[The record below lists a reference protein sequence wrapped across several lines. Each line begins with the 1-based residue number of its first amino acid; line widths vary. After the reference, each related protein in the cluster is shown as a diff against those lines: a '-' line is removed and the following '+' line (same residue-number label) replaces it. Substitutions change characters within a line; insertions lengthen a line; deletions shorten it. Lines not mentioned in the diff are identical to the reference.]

1 MATLGIDFGSSF
13 CTVSWNNPKS
23 GKPEAVVFDGDA
35 QVKLPSVMLATK
47 EGFILGFEAA
57 SYLERLYKELPQV
70 RMEYMGS
77 FIPSLKRILDPSVTE
92 FFFDKEYT
100 HLDLLKIF
108 FKHLI
113 EQALLHCGSSYAV
126 DKIVFSHPV
135 DFSQA
140 NIALMEQ
147 AFSELGY
154 SNIEKKYEPVSAVN
168 GYGLDHLVKE
178 GEGILVF
185 DFGGGTIDVAFV
197 KNMHGEF
204 KVATPPKGDSKCG
217 GKDIDYLLY
226 EHLRTT
232 IQNEFNIDIS
242 ENGMIDYTILDH
254 CEELKKQFKG
264 NLDAYK
270 IPIGLVV
277 KGHPE
282 TYNFRL
288 SREAFNNII
297 YQKVYDAVTV
307 AKKVVQDVT
316 SKKYKIDKVLMIG
329 GSSQLK
335 LLQELLAEVVGNAV
349 IETCGERDIVVA
361 LGNAIE
367 NGINKAVTNVSIE
380 PSLSLTVDD
389 ACTLTPNVTPP
400 DAKTSFV
407 WSSDNGNVASVSK
420 SGVVKAKGVGTAIIT
435 VKTDYGITANCKIM
449 VSAKERTSSVIYKH
463 NDDGKMHFDW

>member
-35 QVKLPSVMLATK
+35 KVKLPSVMLATK
-47 EGFILGFEAA
+47 DGFLLGYEAE
-57 SYLERLYKELPQV
+57 SYLKNLYNQPPSV
-70 RMEYMGS
+70 RMEYMAN
-77 FIPSLKRILDPSVTE
+77 FIPSLKRILDPTASE
-92 FFFDKEYT
+92 FFFDTEYS

-113 EQALLHCGSSYAV
+113 GQALLHCGSNYIV

-140 NIALMEQ
+140 NIALMER
-147 AFSELGY
+147 AFRELGY
-154 SNIEKKYEPVSAVN
+154 SNIEKQYEPVSAVN
-168 GYGLDHLVKE
+168 GYGLDHEVKDS
-178 GEGILVF
+178 EGILVF
-185 DFGGGTIDVAFV
+185 DYGGGTIDVAFV

-204 KVATPPKGDSKCG
+204 KVVTPHKGDSKCG

-232 IQNEFNIDIS
+232 IQKEFKIDIS
-242 ENGMIDYTILDH
+242 ENGMIDYTILNH

-264 NLDAYK
+264 DLDAYQ

-277 KGHPE
+277 NGHPK

-307 AKKVVQDVT
+307 AKKVVQDAT

-367 NGINKAVTNVSIE
+367 NGINKAVTIVNIE

-389 ACTLTPNVTPP
+389 TYTLTPDVTPP
-400 DAKTSFV
+400 DAKTSFI
-407 WSSDNGNVASVSK
+407 WSSDNGNVVSVLE
-420 SGVVKAKGVGTAIIT
+420 SGVVIAKGVGSANIT
-435 VKTDYGITANCKIM
+435 VKTDYGITANCKIS
-449 VSAKERTSSVIYKH
+449 VSAKERTSFVIYKH

>member
-13 CTVSWNNPKS
+13 CTISWNNPKS

-35 QVKLPSVMLATK
+35 KVKLPSVMLAMRD
-47 EGFILGFEAA
+47 GFLLGNEAA
-57 SYLERLYKELPQV
+57 SYLDGLYKQPPQV
-70 RMEYMGS
+70 RMEYMAN
-77 FIPSLKRILDPSVTE
+77 FIPSLKRILDPTATE
-92 FFFDKEYT
+92 FFFDTEYS

-113 EQALLHCGSSYAV
+113 GQALLHCGSTYNV

-147 AFSELGY
+147 AFRELGY
-154 SNIEKKYEPVSAVN
+154 SNIEKKYEPVSAVI
-168 GYGLDHLVKE
+168 GYGLDHEVNE

-232 IQNEFNIDIS
+232 IQKEFKTDIS
-242 ENGMIDYTILDH
+242 ENGMIDYTILNL
-254 CEELKKQFKG
+254 CEDLKKKFSG
-264 NLDAYK
+264 DNEAYE
-270 IPIGLVV
+270 IPVMLVIN
-277 KGHPE
+277 GHPQK
-282 TYNFRL
+282 YNFRL
-288 SREAFNNII
+288 SREAFNSII

-307 AKKVVQDVT
+307 AKKVVQDTVN
-316 SKKYKIDKVLMIG
+316 KKYKIDKVLMIG
-329 GSSQLK
+329 GGSRLK
-335 LLQELLAEVVGNAV
+335 LLQELLAEVVGGAV

-361 LGNAIE
+361 LGNIDEACSSVMPSNPTPAPDSNIE
-367 NGINKAVTNVSIE
+367 TSIKIDR
-380 PSLSLTVDD
+380 SKSIK
-389 ACTLTPNVTPP
+389 C
-400 DAKTSFV
+400 KHCG
-407 WSSDNGNVASVSK
+407 SDNCFKIIGRAGYYCIDCKEECKN
-420 SGVVKAKGVGTAIIT
+420 IT
-435 VKTDYGITANCKIM
+435 V
-449 VSAKERTSSVIYKH
+449 IY
-463 NDDGKMHFDW
+463 